1 MSYADLGTLKKY
13 LMMIPEQKI
22 SEDDA
27 RPIIH
32 QLLEAIADMH
42 RKLIVHRDIKPDNIL
57 IKSSN
62 KVRGGRKVCL
72 ADFGIACLITDES
85 LTKQLCGTPGFI
97 DPYILN
103 PPIIDSNN
111 PNPQSLLTLKS
122 DIFSIGSVF
131 FGLVAGM
138 PLIQGE
144 DIHIEEVL
152 IKNKEISD

>member
-1 MSYADLGTLKKY
+1 M
-13 LMMIPEQKI
+13 
-22 SEDDA
+22 
-27 RPIIH
+27 
-32 QLLEAIADMH
+32 EAIADMH

-103 PPIIDSNN
+103 PPPIENN
-111 PNPQSLLTLKS
+111 NQNSYGSPPLLTLKS

-131 FGLVAGM
+131 YGLVAGM
-138 PLIQGE
+138 PLI
-144 DIHIEEVL
+144 
-152 IKNKEISD
+152 